1 MVQDM
6 SKQRSDELIE
16 KAEKWFKEVIVGN
29 HITNTKKLSDPNKLN
44 INPFLALYLAN
55 AFDGSDDPESIS
67 KAILLP
73 RVLGT
78 SINTSFGQNLQK
90 FICSIGATGSA
101 VSGIDVEFID
111 AVDGRRKYAQL
122 KLGPNTINKDD
133 VKTIADHFK
142 AVINL
147 SRTNSLNIP
156 HTDMIVGVLYGE
168 PSELSNHYQ
177 AISQQ
182 HHFPVHIGKDF
193 WHRLTGDDGFYESFI
208 EIIKNVS
215 KSASIKDVLD
225 ETTLALAQSDSIQ
238 SLAKK

>member
-1 MVQDM
+1 MK
-6 SKQRSDELIE
+6 KQTRQELIE
-16 KAEKWFKEVIVGN
+16 KTEKWFREVIVGN
-29 HITNTKKLSDPNKLN
+29 HITNTKKLSDPSQLN

-55 AFDGSDDPESIS
+55 AFEGSDDPKSLAS
-67 KAILLP
+67 AVLLP

-111 AVDGRRKYAQL
+111 TIDGRKKYAQL

-133 VKTIADHFK
+133 VKTIADHFNG
-142 AVINL
+142 VIKL
-147 SRTNSLNIP
+147 SRTNGLNIP

-168 PSELSNHYQ
+168 SFELSNHYQ
-177 AISQQ
+177 SISQQ

-193 WHRLTGDDGFYESFI
+193 WHRLTGDADFYESFI
-208 EIIKNVS
+208 EIIKNTS
-215 KSASIKDVLD
+215 KKASIKQVLN
-225 ETTLALAQSDSIQ
+225 ETISTLSKSDTIE